1 MHNRKFTAAAIA
13 ILAFTAATPAFA
25 QRGGDDVL
33 VGGRTSWKPA
43 AAAPTGRGTSS
54 DDVIVDGI
62 IITGENPASAGT
74 SSGGSRHVGGV
85 NVMLGDGS
93 VRNAVGGN
101 KTESIGIAKSDTAK
115 PTRLGS
121 LNGVGSVGQLAAPP
135 GASPTQAQN
144 NLKQLGLAAHN
155 YNDAQGGGD
164 VNGDGT
170 RDIIVS
176 TGPGGGPHVKSGAA
190 GAAGAHVKVFDG
202 ARATTGPKVG
212 GAAQVKPVD
221 GNARAVSVGGAAAT
235 FTLDSKGKSTR

>member
-1 MHNRKFTAAAIA
+1 MHRKFTAAAIA
-13 ILAFTAATPAFA
+13 ILAFAAASPAFA

-43 AAAPTGRGTSS
+43 AAAPTGGGTVS
-54 DDVIVDGI
+54 DDVIVDGR

-74 SSGGSRHVGGV
+74 SSGGSRHTGGV
-85 NVMLGDGS
+85 NVLMADGS
-93 VRNAVGGN
+93 VRNGVGGN

-135 GASPTQAQN
+135 GAPPTQAQN
-144 NLKQLGLAAHN
+144 NIKQLGLAAHN

-170 RDIIVS
+170 SDIIVS

-190 GAAGAHVKVFDG
+190 GAAGPHVKVFDG

-212 GAAQVKPVD
+212 GAAHVKTFP
-221 GNARAVSVGGAAAT
+221 GATSAGAAAGA
-235 FTLDSKGKSTR
+235 SKTMTMKGQAIRQN